1 MNRIKMINKD
11 NGAEMWV
18 AETRIDEYLALG
30 HILPV
35 IAKAKPVEPIETEK
49 KTAPKTTAK
58 STKKR
63 GR

>member
-18 AETRIDEYLALG
+18 AETRVDEYLALG

-35 IAKAKPVEPIETEK
+35 IAKAKPIETEK